1 MTCTHTWQ
9 IEFLDASTTTDLTS
23 SVLGF
28 SIHQNA
34 QIGRFA
40 TFGGYMHLDNTG
52 NLFTPSGGGTY
63 QNFTWFNKIIR
74 VTCDI
79 NDGSTTTTADV
90 AYMVVIDMDF
100 KDDGSNATLMLTLAD
115 PYTYA
120 GRDAVTSVDESS
132 VSYGTLDAISQNII
146 NGVPSGVDAVPF
158 PKFGA
163 TNDTVSAFNIKNN
176 VDPAE
181 TDTYPIGYAGIIDTF
196 DEGTA
201 RDYISN
207 QVLPSGPAV
216 AFPTTA
222 TYDGSAAKWT
232 LNAAYI
238 NRLLTKETVNSTDHY
253 RLFELTGDKTADKF
267 PVRNV
272 STQYNTVD
280 TINQA
285 QIQGNL
291 PASGSEATFVNDT
304 TSQDNLGIRSVTYTK
319 TIGYIFGGVT
329 DTEKAKIGDFWVK
342 RFADVKFTAQ
352 TATLTLDAIDAQMDS
367 SSRQNYADFLSVST
381 CLWSVASVTFTP
393 TGASSATTYQS
404 VITGRQIHVTPTSST
419 ITLQLATANDNQSLK
434 LDNANIGVL
443 GTNRLG

>member
-1 MTCTHTWQ
+1 MTCSHTWQ
-9 IEFLDASTTTDLTS
+9 IEFLDAAGTTDLTS

-34 QIGRFA
+34 DIGRMA

-63 QNFTWFNKIIR
+63 QNFTWFNKIVKIS
-74 VTCDI
+74 CDI
-79 NDGSTTTTADV
+79 NDGATTTAAEV
-90 AYMVVIDMDF
+90 AYMIVIDMNF
-100 KDDGSNATLMLTLAD
+100 TDDGSNATLMLTLAD
-115 PYTYA
+115 PFTFA
-120 GRDAVTSVDESS
+120 GRDAVTEVDEAS
-132 VSYGTLDAISQNII
+132 VSYGTLDAISQDII

-163 TNDTVSAFNIKNN
+163 TNSTVCAINKQNN

-181 TDTYPIGYAGIIDTF
+181 TAGYPIGYAGIIDTF
-196 DEGTA
+196 DDGTA

-207 QVLPSGPAV
+207 QVLPSGPSIL
-216 AFPTTA
+216 FPTTA

-232 LNAAYI
+232 LNAAYL
-238 NRLLTKETVNSTDHY
+238 NRLLTKETVSSTDYY

-280 TINQA
+280 TVNQA

-291 PASGSEATFVNDT
+291 PASGSGATFVNDT
-304 TSQDNLGIRSVTYTK
+304 TSQDTMGIRSVTYSK
-319 TIGYIFGGVT
+319 TIGWVWGGVT
-329 DTEKAKIGDFWVK
+329 DTEKAKIGNFWIK
-342 RFADVKFTAQ
+342 RFAEVKFTAQ
-352 TATLTLDAIDAQMDS
+352 TATLTLEAIDEQMDS

-393 TGASSATTYQS
+393 TGSGSDSTYQS

-419 ITLQLATANDNQSLK
+419 ITLRLATANDNQSLK

-443 GTNRLG
+443 GTNRVG

>member
-1 MTCTHTWQ
+1 MTCSHTWQ
-9 IEFLDASTTTDLTS
+9 IEFLDAAGTTDLTS

-34 QIGRFA
+34 DIGRMA

-63 QNFTWFNKIIR
+63 QNFTWFNKIVKIS
-74 VTCDI
+74 CDI
-79 NDGSTTTTADV
+79 NDGATTTAAEV
-90 AYMVVIDMDF
+90 AYMVVIDMNF
-100 KDDGSNATLMLTLAD
+100 TDDGSNATLMLTLAD
-115 PYTYA
+115 PFTFA
-120 GRDAVTSVDESS
+120 GRDAVTEVDEAS
-132 VSYGTLDAISQNII
+132 VSYGTLDAISQDII

-163 TNDTVSAFNIKNN
+163 TNSTVCAINKQNN

-181 TDTYPIGYAGIIDTF
+181 TAGYPIGYAGIIDTF
-196 DEGTA
+196 DDGTA

-207 QVLPSGPAV
+207 QVLPSGPSIL
-216 AFPTTA
+216 FPTTA

-232 LNAAYI
+232 LNAAYL
-238 NRLLTKETVNSTDHY
+238 NRLLTKETVSSTDYY

-280 TINQA
+280 TVNQA

-291 PASGSEATFVNDT
+291 PASGSGATFVNDT
-304 TSQDNLGIRSVTYTK
+304 TSQDTMGIRSVTYSK
-319 TIGYIFGGVT
+319 TIGYVFGGVT
-329 DTEKAKIGDFWVK
+329 DTEKAKIGNFWIK
-342 RFADVKFTAQ
+342 RFAEVKFTAQ
-352 TATLTLDAIDAQMDS
+352 TATLTLEAIDEQMDS

-393 TGASSATTYQS
+393 TGSGSDSTYQS

-419 ITLQLATANDNQSLK
+419 ITLRLATANDNQSLK

-443 GTNRLG
+443 GTNRVG